1 MAFLLTFCISVI
13 PLTIVE
19 LFPDVFP
26 GVVNTAGFIALIG
39 AALISVSLPLFIHSE
54 IKNKFSRINVI
65 VFTSLTAVTIP
76 LLLYGIIVQNDS
88 NIEIIHIII
97 YIILSLSVLLSVLIM
112 IFLRVS
118 SPNIFERRIERATTI
133 GTLIAIPLFLCID
146 FFGYKIEFIRNLF
159 TPGFYTLPVFYTY
172 LNIMLALLHIS
183 RISNFGV
190 SIEIDDTILV
200 KMKISPREKDVLQL
214 LIKGKTYAEIGAILF
229 ISIPTVKSHTNRIYH
244 KSGAKNR
251 VSLLH
256 KVRKRT

>member
-26 GVVNTAGFIALIG
+26 GVVNTAGFIALTG

-88 NIEIIHIII
+88 NIEIIHITI
-97 YIILSLSVLLSVLIM
+97 YIILSLSVLLSVLIV
-112 IFLRVS
+112 IFLRVN

-133 GTLIAIPLFLCID
+133 GTLIAIPLFLCIH
-146 FFGYKIEFIRNLF
+146 LF
-159 TPGFYTLPVFYTY
+159 AGVFTD
-172 LNIMLALLHIS
+172 
-183 RISNFGV
+183 RW
-190 SIEIDDTILV
+190 
-200 KMKISPREKDVLQL
+200 
-214 LIKGKTYAEIGAILF
+214 
-229 ISIPTVKSHTNRIYH
+229 
-244 KSGAKNR
+244 
-251 VSLLH
+251 
-256 KVRKRT
+256 